1 MQTSSKVFVILL
13 ETIKSEVWGMETI
26 MNINTIIGDF
36 VWGPV
41 MLIFIVGVGV
51 YFTIRTK
58 FYQIRRFKE
67 WNKNT
72 IGLLFKKESR
82 KERSDGSVTPFQAFC
97 TAMAATA
104 GTGNLVGVAGAIIL
118 GGPGAVF
125 WMLLSGFFG
134 MMTKYAEIVLAI
146 YFRKR
151 NDKGEWVGGPMYYI
165 REGLGK
171 NFGWL
176 ATLFAIFTALC
187 AFGIGNMTQ
196 INAVTGTAGEML
208 KDLGITPQGTIGS
221 FETYK
226 LIMGIILAILV
237 ALVIM
242 GGLQR
247 IGDATERLIPFVGV
261 LNIAACVVA
270 IIIKAENIGP
280 AISSIFADAFSLR
293 AAGGGVAGYIM
304 VLGIRYGV
312 ARGVFTNEAG
322 LGSAPIAHAAAD
334 IDHPVKQGMWGVF
347 EVFADTIVMCTLSAL
362 VVLTSGVYTGFGQ
375 DIDGA
380 ALISQSFKASFGV
393 GGSIFLAFSILIFAY
408 CTTLSWSL
416 YGQRCFEFLTK
427 GKGVKVYQLVFSL
440 VVVVAAV
447 MKIDLAWEIA
457 DTLNGLMAIPNLI
470 ALMGLSGIVL
480 RVTKEYYADK
490 SNFKTVK

>member
-1 MQTSSKVFVILL
+1 
-13 ETIKSEVWGMETI
+13 METI
-26 MNINTIIGDF
+26 TNINEMIGDF

-41 MLIFIVGVGV
+41 MLVFIVGVGV

-58 FYQIRRFKE
+58 WYQISHFKE

-72 IGLLFKKESR
+72 IGLLFKKDKKKRE
-82 KERSDGSVTPFQAFC
+82 EGSVTQFQAFC

-104 GTGNLVGVAGAIIL
+104 GTGNLVGVAAAIII

-146 YFRKR
+146 HFRER
-151 NDKGEWVGGPMYYI
+151 NENGDWVGGPMYYI
-165 REGLGK
+165 KKGLGK

-176 ATLFAIFTALC
+176 ATLFAIFTSVC

-196 INAVTGTAGEML
+196 INAVSGTTGEML
-208 KDLGITPQGTIGS
+208 KDLGIELTGTLFG
-221 FETYK
+221 FEAYK
-226 LIMGIILAILV
+226 LIMGIVLAVLV

-247 IGDATERLIPFVGV
+247 IGDATERLIPFIGI
-261 LNIAACVVA
+261 LNIIACIVA
-270 IIIKAENIGP
+270 IVIKADNLLP
-280 AISSIFADAFSLR
+280 ALASVFEGAFSLK
-293 AAGGGVAGYIM
+293 AAGGGVTGYVM
-304 VLGIRYGV
+304 MLGIRYGV

-334 IDHPVKQGMWGVF
+334 TDHPVKQGMWGVF
-347 EVFADTIVMCTLSAL
+347 EVFADTIVMCSLSAL

-375 DIDGA
+375 EIDGA

-427 GKGVKVYQLVFSL
+427 GRFVKVYQLIFSL
-440 VVVVAAV
+440 CVIVAAI
-447 MKIDLAWEIA
+447 MQLNLAWAIA

-470 ALMGLSGIVL
+470 ALVALSGVVIKL
-480 RVTKEYYADK
+480 TKEYYADNGK
-490 SNFKTVK
+490 MKTVK